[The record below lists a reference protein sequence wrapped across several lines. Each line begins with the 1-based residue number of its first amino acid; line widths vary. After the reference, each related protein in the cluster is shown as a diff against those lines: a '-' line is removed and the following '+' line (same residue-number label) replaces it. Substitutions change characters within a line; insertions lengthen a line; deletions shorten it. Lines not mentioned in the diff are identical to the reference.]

1 MWRDG
6 QKKRV
11 FIYRMIAASCI
22 EEKIFERQLS
32 KEGLSGNATNE
43 DVEAPAPVAVPP
55 SLETRAPHPLSAR
68 VAQVST
74 FSSSQLRDLFS
85 YHEGVPSHL
94 YDKIK
99 DDADAAERAPDGPAN
114 SLDEPSPSQEAP
126 LRQQNGSRPRRPLGG
141 VRRD

>member
-1 MWRDG
+1 M
-6 QKKRV
+6 
-11 FIYRMIAASCI
+11 
-22 EEKIFERQLS
+22 
-32 KEGLSGNATNE
+32 
-43 DVEAPAPVAVPP
+43 
-55 SLETRAPHPLSAR
+55 
-68 VAQVST
+68 ST